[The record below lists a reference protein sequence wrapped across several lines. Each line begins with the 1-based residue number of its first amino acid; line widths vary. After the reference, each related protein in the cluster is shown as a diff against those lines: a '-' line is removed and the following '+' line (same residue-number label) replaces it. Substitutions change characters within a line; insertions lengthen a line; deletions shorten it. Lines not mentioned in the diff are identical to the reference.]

1 MHAADVGVLA
11 GRMGFKEIAHRANRG
26 QWFAT
31 AAGIFENAAF
41 HLVEPQDVCWPD
53 LERAGAARGRTTV
66 HRTALTA
73 PGVAAVLM
81 TRGGDPG
88 NTGAFVFTAAEG
100 HPVDLESPATTLD
113 ALFASTVTCDDRVL
127 LKLDIEGHE
136 VEALRGAA
144 AVLKTVEVIV
154 CEVRFYD
161 IHRSGRPEFA
171 EVVAF
176 LGARDFVL
184 YDIDRLSS
192 RPRDLRL
199 RIGDVIFVRRG
210 SPLVEDV
217 AAE

>member
-73 PGVAAVLM
+73 PGAAAVLM
-81 TRGGDPG
+81 TLGGDPG
-88 NTGAFVFTAAEG
+88 NTGAFVFTAAAG
-100 HPVDLESPATTLD
+100 HAVDLESPATTLD
-113 ALFASTVTCDDRVL
+113 ALFASTVTCDDRVP
-127 LKLDIEGHE
+127 LKLDIEVG
-136 VEALRGAA
+136 
-144 AVLKTVEVIV
+144 
-154 CEVRFYD
+154 CYD

-176 LGARDFVL
+176 PGARDFVL